1 MPPKTPKK
9 KSTRSETS
17 WSISDLFDLDS
28 PPDTKSA
35 RRRARQKANK
45 ASKIT
50 NSPKQPVNSPGSESG
65 ITYSNVV
72 TQTKKKESES
82 EASSEEDKDNSTG
95 ELKEE
100 EESQS
105 STREKEPE
113 NEESENEDSEDSE
126 DKKVPTPQAKM
137 GSNATPF
144 DAKLEHVL
152 VNYFSALG
160 ANNEF

>member
-45 ASKIT
+45 ASKIA

-95 ELKEE
+95 ELKKE

-113 NEESENEDSEDSE
+113 NEESENEESE
-126 DKKVPTPQAKM
+126 DKKGPTPQVKM
-137 GSNATPF
+137 GSNAPPF

-152 VNYFSALG
+152 VNYFLCSRS
-160 ANNEF
+160 